1 MNYQEFP
8 PVEFFLTVLRHQGD
22 CAYFYLKIWSGHD
35 KNFELM
41 VDKKTVYS
49 TYLVS
54 PTVFKRKLH
63 YLMDEGLL
71 SVTETQYF
79 YEIEFL
85 HDDYEEEEPEPKD
98 KTYEKLTPIS

>member
-1 MNYQEFP
+1 MNYNEFP
-8 PVEFFLTVLRHQGD
+8 PVEFFLTVLRDQPD

-41 VDKKTVYS
+41 VDKKTVS
-49 TYLVS
+49 NVYLIS

-71 SVTETQYF
+71 SVKETQYF

-85 HDDYEEEEPEPKD
+85 HDDYEKENEN
-98 KTYEKLTPIS
+98 EKLTTIS